1 MLISSLDFV
10 RHSRFCDSR
19 IPVNAEL
26 ERIYKGDFKLDS
38 TLLRQ
43 FGMTFTAKS
52 ASNLVYGHAGG
63 VLAVE
68 KSMLA
73 NSVSLQVAVKNTIN
87 ENA

>member
-26 ERIYKGDFKLDS
+26 ARILGGNFTLDP

-43 FGMTFTAKS
+43 FGLTFTAKS
-52 ASNLVYGHAGG
+52 ASNFIHGHSGG
-63 VLAVE
+63 VLRAE
-68 KSMLA
+68 
-73 NSVSLQVAVKNTIN
+73 
-87 ENA
+87 